1 MSWGNCTSG
10 VHQYVKHVNLD
21 LLGWTVYCS
30 PDLKIEAS
38 SAGARLPSKWQWF
51 LHHIWWA
58 CKRGQAN
65 GKVCWL
71 CRLPTWLV
79 FLLHKLHACIH
90 VGQAELFTNT
100 KSVGISTPNTDWVVF
115 SLQCFNRRLSSLA
128 PQPAFMPLDVKQV
141 GVEMVVD
148 SGRGRFEDGRL
159 SGVGSSE
166 DVGAFW
172 IHPVCGDRSKL
183 IETWSIERLTVA
195 ILSASFFAGAC
206 PALNPHEI
214 PRKFW
219 NYPRTWEKLVNE
231 RVSDMILHHCNWSTV
246 VGFLQSDII
255 LHPCRRNTRHGH
267 WAGIDISYSRMLP
280 VILFWGPALGV
291 AGLARVKPLSWRA
304 PFPLKLGVFSRLY
317 SIYIYIYGGFQK

>member
-79 FLLHKLHACIH
+79 FFAWQAARVYPCLPGRALHQHKKCGDLGTEYRMSWCWSEIRNWWLLWL
-90 VGQAELFTNT
+90 LR
-100 KSVGISTPNTDWVVF
+100 DWVVF
-115 SLQCFNRRLSSLA
+115 SLQCFNLRLSSLA
-128 PQPAFMPLDVKQV
+128 PLPAFMPLDVKQV

-148 SGRGRFEDGRL
+148 SGPWEMWGWE
-159 SGVGSSE
+159 V
-166 DVGAFW
+166 V
-172 IHPVCGDRSKL
+172 
-183 IETWSIERLTVA
+183 WSRQ
-195 ILSASFFAGAC
+195 F
-206 PALNPHEI
+206 
-214 PRKFW
+214 RRRW
-219 NYPRTWEKLVNE
+219 
-231 RVSDMILHHCNWSTV
+231 
-246 VGFLQSDII
+246 GFLNSSSVRRRKQVDWNLIDWNGLQWRFCRPAFLQVHAPPWILMKYQGNFEITPEHERNLSTNVSQTWFCII
-255 LHPCRRNTRHGH
+255 AIEVR
-267 WAGIDISYSRMLP
+267 
-280 VILFWGPALGV
+280 
-291 AGLARVKPLSWRA
+291 
-304 PFPLKLGVFSRLY
+304 
-317 SIYIYIYGGFQK
+317 